1 MQLRITIPAV
11 LAAVLFGS
19 IASASPVPCPDVS
32 TPLPCTLP
40 SHANMLLTYGP
51 QSKRDQILMGTL
63 EPEACCSYGICKG
76 DVVVQGG

>member
-1 MQLRITIPAV
+1 MV
-11 LAAVLFGS
+11 
-19 IASASPVPCPDVS
+19 SASPVPCPDVS
-32 TPLPCTLP
+32 IPHHVLFHRKPP
-40 SHANMLLTYGP
+40 IANILP

>member
-1 MQLRITIPAV
+1 
-11 LAAVLFGS
+11 
-19 IASASPVPCPDVS
+19 
-32 TPLPCTLP
+32 
-40 SHANMLLTYGP
+40 MLLTYGP